1 MGGMPRRHAREAG
14 ERHDESELLSDDG
27 KILGW
32 MTKRVTMTT
41 TTQHGTAGTVEPL
54 TTLEPGTRLL
64 VGGDR
69 LARVPDEIAERFRPG
84 DRLLVLQNTGEVLH
98 VPRAEWEIA
107 AAAVVRAAG
116 AFERM
121 GEVADTQIDRFYDGF
136 AAALADDTTWRAIA
150 EANAADVER
159 ARSRGRS
166 TTRLVAG
173 EKMRAAMI
181 QGLHE
186 WRDMP
191 PLRGRV
197 VEMIIHDGWKVE
209 QVVSGYGVVGFV
221 FEGRPNVFADG
232 TGVLRSG
239 NTTVLRI
246 GSDAL
251 GTAQAIVKHALDP
264 ALAEAG
270 LPEGAVTLVE
280 SAAHA
285 AGWAMFSHPKLG
297 LAVARGSGPAVEQL
311 GSIARQAGIPV
322 SLHGT
327 GGAWIIADTTADAA
341 RFRAAVYH
349 SIDRKVC
356 NTLNVVSIPEA
367 RAADLV
373 PALLDA
379 LRERGDRL
387 GYGFKLHVVEGS
399 ERYVPAE
406 LFRTHARMLRA
417 EGEVEETIAD
427 RVPEEA
433 LGKEWLWEGTPEVT
447 LVIVADR
454 GWSVSGPPA
463 DALAQAVR
471 AFNTRSPRL
480 VASLISEDPTARA
493 RFFATI
499 DAPFVGDGFTRW
511 VDGQYALNRPELGLS
526 NWQSGRLFGR
536 SGILT
541 GDGVYTLRMR
551 MTQTDP
557 NVHR

>member
-1 MGGMPRRHAREAG
+1 MATPTQETRTTGM
-14 ERHDESELLSDDG
+14 
-27 KILGW
+27 I
-32 MTKRVTMTT
+32 
-41 TTQHGTAGTVEPL
+41 EPL
-54 TTLEPGTRLL
+54 TTLEPGMRVLF
-64 VGGDR
+64 GGDQ
-69 LARVPDEIAERFRPG
+69 LTRVPDEIVARFRPG
-84 DRLLVLQNTGEVLH
+84 DRLLVLQSTGDVLH
-98 VPRAEWEIA
+98 LPRAEWEMADAAVERA
-107 AAAVVRAAG
+107 AAAFAQ
-116 AFERM
+116 M
-121 GEVADTQIDRFYDGF
+121 GEIPDAQIDRFYDCF
-136 AAALADDTTWRAIA
+136 AAALADDATWRKIA
-150 EANAADVER
+150 QANEVDVER
-159 ARSRGRS
+159 ARARGRS
-166 TTRLVAG
+166 TTRLVAS
-173 EKMRAAMI
+173 EKMRRAMI
-181 QGLHE
+181 QGLCE

-191 PLRGRV
+191 PLRGKV
-197 VEMIIHDGWKVE
+197 VETIEHAGWKVE

-251 GTAQAIVKHALDP
+251 GTAQAIVRHALDP

-297 LAVARGSGPAVEQL
+297 LAVARGSGPAVDQL
-311 GSIARQAGIPV
+311 GSIARQAGTPV

-327 GGAWIIADTTADAA
+327 GGAWIIADETADTA

-356 NTLNVVSIPEA
+356 NTLNVVCLPAA

-387 GYGFKLHVVEGS
+387 GHGYKLHVVEGS
-399 ERYVPAE
+399 EAHVPAE
-406 LFRTHARMLRA
+406 LFQTQARMLRA
-417 EGEVEETIAD
+417 EGEVEEMIA
-427 RVPEEA
+427 A
-433 LGKEWLWEGTPEVT
+433 LASAETLGREWMWEGTPEVT
-447 LVIVADR
+447 LAVVAD
-454 GWSVSGPPA
+454 A
-463 DALAQAVR
+463 AEAVR
-471 AFNTRSPRL
+471 AFNRWSPRL
-480 VASLISEDPTARA
+480 VASLISEDPTAHA
-493 RFFATI
+493 RFFAAI

-511 VDGQYALNRPELGLS
+511 VDGQYALHRAELGLS

-541 GDGVYTLRMR
+541 GDGVCTLRLR

-557 NVHR
+557 DVHR